1 MKLDLKASSC
11 WAVKTFT
18 PLVFLVKLILFII
31 IWEDLH
37 PKIRWPPSF
46 LSFPC
51 RSLAEYSGGGVG
63 SRGARG
69 RRRGCCGGQTSSCQ
83 RREPLLLRHSHRG
96 SDVQPHAGGRA
107 QKTRWVH
114 YGKVF
119 GSQSLTNQVFS
130 PAWKCYS
137 WLIDEISAHH
147 ETLKVSTETLKR
159 RRFKQ
164 PTWSKSDPP
173 AQIEMK

>member
-1 MKLDLKASSC
+1 MKLFVSCMMHVKSHGISKVQERIQGQKPGMDLKASSC
-11 WAVKTFT
+11 WAVKTLS
-18 PLVFLVKLILFII
+18 PLVFLVELILFMI
-31 IWEDLH
+31 IWI
-37 PKIRWPPSF
+37 KIRWPPSF

-114 YGKVF
+114 FGKVF

-130 PAWKCYS
+130 PA
-137 WLIDEISAHH
+137 
-147 ETLKVSTETLKR
+147 
-159 RRFKQ
+159 
-164 PTWSKSDPP
+164 
-173 AQIEMK
+173 